1 MWSVSLCCIFRDLH
15 LASGIKIMR
24 NTLRLGQDRFFSVR
38 NRDQPSKKLL
48 VLSSKMIVVSFVL
61 VLEWS
66 LTNSHESFVVC
77 WCCKTLATRVYNCM
91 QFVEML
97 FVFFFMLE
105 IEERFSETGI
115 KHFTIVIYY
124 IVIWWIRIILI
135 GQIHIFLICINHA
148 KMKDILL
155 ILKISKYFEKNLKW
169 FFAKSLKIVEMS
181 TFTHFD
187 DWWEVENSISHYKT

>member
-1 MWSVSLCCIFRDLH
+1 
-15 LASGIKIMR
+15 MR
-24 NTLRLGQDRFFSVR
+24 NTLRLGQDRFFSIR
-38 NRDQPSKKLL
+38 NRDQASKKLL

-105 IEERFSETGI
+105 IEERFSKTGI